1 MFGCWVMVVVGRQVR
16 ELLYAVRAVDKATE
30 DMNSGLV
37 RFFALLFLLQVQL
50 LLYCICCCIAVV
62 VALQLLL
69 LWWLWLWLLLLFL
82 LLLLLLMMIMMIPH
96 VHVPVKL
103 EKCHT
108 MKEEKDRMNVRRM
121 DDNDDAYDNLLVENS
136 ASRI

>member
-50 LLYCICCCIAVV
+50 LLYRSCCCIAVV
-62 VALQLLL
+62 VVLHLLL
-69 LWWLWLWLLLLFL
+69 YCSCCCIAVVVVVVAVAVVVVVVF
-82 LLLLLLMMIMMIPH
+82 
-96 VHVPVKL
+96 VVV
-103 EKCHT
+103 
-108 MKEEKDRMNVRRM
+108 VVV
-121 DDNDDAYDNLLVENS
+121 DDDYDDPARPCSCKARKMSHNEGREGQNECQTDG
-136 ASRI
+136 